1 MSVLPVAR
9 IDLAF
14 DDPGMIIREALKSLL
29 PDVSGNKEEMT
40 ENVKLILEEVGEAN
54 KLTISFTQTDAG
66 VSILFMKE
74 SILEIPKHGTI
85 QHIQRS
91 SAQSIQEPESN
102 KLQGGS
108 RS

>member
-14 DDPGMIIREALKSLL
+14 DDPGIIIREALKSLL

-40 ENVKLILEEVGEAN
+40 ENVDLILKEVGEDS
-54 KLTISFTQTDAG
+54 KLTISFTQTDVG

-74 SILEIPKHGTI
+74 SILEIAKNGDI

-91 SAQSIQEPESN
+91 AAQSSKQSN
-102 KLQGGS
+102 SGLILPGS
-108 RS
+108 